1 MAHISVKNLAYAI
14 YESSKDKDEA
24 KTDEIIKNF
33 LSLLKQKHLLG
44 KSDAILKELQ
54 KIIDKEGK
62 VKRADVSMKNKLTSK
77 MQKEIE
83 EFIKE
88 RYKVDKVALTEKED
102 KSLLGGIKIEIDD
115 EIIDTT
121 IKNKLTRLQN
131 YLLTN

>member
-1 MAHISVKNLAYAI
+1 MANISVKNLAYAI
-14 YESSKDKDEA
+14 YESSYDKDEV
-24 KTDEIIKNF
+24 KTAEIIQSF
-33 LSLLKQKHLLG
+33 LLLLKQKHLLG

-62 VKRADVSMKNKLTSK
+62 VKRADVSTKNKLTSK
-77 MQKEIE
+77 TTKEIE